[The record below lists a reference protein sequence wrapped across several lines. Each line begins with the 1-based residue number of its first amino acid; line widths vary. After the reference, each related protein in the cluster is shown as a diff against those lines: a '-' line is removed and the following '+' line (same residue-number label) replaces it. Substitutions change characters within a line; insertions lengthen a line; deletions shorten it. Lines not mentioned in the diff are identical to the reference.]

1 LVKLACTLSFQSA
14 VTRPV
19 LIVAQSQFCAKGMPV
34 RIRHLFG
41 VGTVAAIALGAT
53 PAAAVTP
60 VNQAD
65 GKALVLIPLTLTK
78 LQDLDFGSVV
88 PSAVSGAVVINATT
102 GARTVIGGVIGV
114 PSDAGFR
121 ARFAGGGTPRQQVI
135 VTINPPA
142 QLTSG
147 AGDTLD
153 VLGMTLDGPATRTID
168 ATHAFFVGVGGAI
181 MIAAN
186 QPDGIYTAQF
196 DVTANYQ

>member
-1 LVKLACTLSFQSA
+1 VGT
-14 VTRPV
+14 
-19 LIVAQSQFCAKGMPV
+19 
-34 RIRHLFG
+34 RHLLG
-41 VGTVAAIALGAT
+41 AAAAAAIALGAT

-60 VNQAD
+60 VNQAG

-78 LQDLDFGSVV
+78 IQDLDFGSVV

-102 GARTVIGGVIGV
+102 GARTLIGGVTGV

-121 ARFAGGGTPRQQVI
+121 ARFAGGGTPNQQVI

-142 QLTSG
+142 QLTS
-147 AGDTLD
+147 AATDTID

-168 ATHAFFVGVGGAI
+168 STHAFFVGVGGTI
-181 MIAAN
+181 MVAAN
-186 QPDGIYTAQF
+186 QPDGVYTAQF